1 MCPSASPTQWCLPR
15 PWPDGPLPCCR
26 PPGLILPFGRPTP
39 PAQLLPSLTASSCR
53 SCSCTSW
60 PTGQLPAAPSR
71 NFMKN
76 SCKYSDPLYSVS
88 TLEYIF
94 CRMSVSF
101 ILGMKASHTWLC
113 PGIEKFRL
121 YNQPYCRAM

>member
-26 PPGLILPFGRPTP
+26 PLELILPFGRHTP

-60 PTGQLPAAPSR
+60 PIGQLPAVPSR
-71 NFMKN
+71 NSMRN
-76 SCKYSDPLYSVS
+76 ICKYSDPLYSVS
-88 TLEYIF
+88 TLEYILSYIRF
-94 CRMSVSF
+94 F
-101 ILGMKASHTWLC
+101 YTWYKASHTWWC
-113 PGIEKFRL
+113 PGLEKFRL